1 MEERRKPVKIIVRP
15 SSPLLKI
22 IVILVIVFA
31 MAALLALSWVR
42 TGILTRTEELRS
54 EAAGLE
60 YENEELENKIAD
72 LGGVQSVQ
80 DIAEDELGYANPD
93 TILIDPTS

>member
-1 MEERRKPVKIIVRP
+1 MAERRKPIKVVVRP

-42 TGILTRTEELRS
+42 TGILARTEDLRA

-60 YENEELENKIAD
+60 YANEELEDKISD

-80 DIAEDELGYANPD
+80 DIAESELGYGNPD

>member
-1 MEERRKPVKIIVRP
+1 MEGRKKPIKVIVRP
-15 SSPLLKI
+15 STPLLKI
-22 IVILVIVFA
+22 IVILVILLS

-42 TGILTRTEELRS
+42 SSILADMEDLRA

-60 YENEELENKIAD
+60 YENEELEEKIGD

-80 DIAEDELGYANPD
+80 DIAEGELGYVNPD
-93 TILIDPTS
+93 TVIINPTK

>member
-1 MEERRKPVKIIVRP
+1 MAERKNSTKIIVRP

-42 TGILTRTEELRS
+42 SGILARTEDLRA

-60 YENEELENKIAD
+60 YENEMLEEKIGD

-80 DIAEDELGYANPD
+80 DIAEGELGYINPD
-93 TILIDPTS
+93 TVLIDPTS

>member
-1 MEERRKPVKIIVRP
+1 MEERRKPIKVVVRP

-42 TGILTRTEELRS
+42 TGILTRTEDLRA

-60 YENEELENKIAD
+60 YANEELEDKISD

-80 DIAEDELGYANPD
+80 DIAENELGYGNPD

>member
-1 MEERRKPVKIIVRP
+1 MEERRKPIKVVVRP

-42 TGILTRTEELRS
+42 MSILARTEDLRA

-60 YENEELENKIAD
+60 YANEELEDKISD

-80 DIAEDELGYANPD
+80 DIAENELG
-93 TILIDPTS
+93 

>member
-1 MEERRKPVKIIVRP
+1 MEERRKPIKVVVRP

-42 TGILTRTEELRS
+42 ASILARTEDLRA

-60 YENEELENKIAD
+60 YANEELEDKISD

-80 DIAEDELGYANPD
+80 DIAENELGYGNPD

>member
-1 MEERRKPVKIIVRP
+1 M
-15 SSPLLKI
+15 
-22 IVILVIVFA
+22 ILVIVFA

-42 TGILTRTEELRS
+42 MSILARTEDLRA

-60 YENEELENKIAD
+60 YANEELEDKISD

-80 DIAEDELGYANPD
+80 DIAENELGYGNPD

>member
-1 MEERRKPVKIIVRP
+1 MEERRKPIKVVVRP

-42 TGILTRTEELRS
+42 MSILARTEDLRA

-60 YENEELENKIAD
+60 YANEELEDKISD

-80 DIAEDELGYANPD
+80 DIAENELGYGNPD